1 MIQSLVSGRKRFR
14 KNDPEERQ
22 MKRWTALAAALLLI
36 LAMGTSALALKTNA
50 DGLYVDNSGNVIN
63 ESDSDWGTH
72 MPGYYIGNGV
82 AYPISGDNDYSSGT
96 TAPTSSS
103 DGGMTVTSSD
113 GSQNSLPE
121 GAVINLDGSL
131 TIESGTLGTGEPD
144 SQSSGHLTEEEW
156 AARLA
161 KARAKLG
168 VTTGIAYVD
177 DNGVSHPAE
186 IETLGLGRSTV
197 LVDGTRM
204 LVPTSMLVWDTEASE
219 DKRLAVVSTGK
230 LTYATLRAK
239 KSRKAFVMGHCEKCR
254 VLLVI
259 KTGKTWTM
267 VDDHGVRGY
276 VLTSTLSFYDNK
288 PKQYASGMITIK
300 GRAVSDA
307 TVHVRSS
314 RQNTARQIAEFPVGT
329 LVTVFSQE
337 GKWSEIDVGGWHCYI
352 LSEFLTLQEP
362 LLSAGAET
370 GGEN

>member
-1 MIQSLVSGRKRFR
+1 
-14 KNDPEERQ
+14 
-22 MKRWTALAAALLLI
+22 MKRWTALAAALLL
-36 LAMGTSALALKTNA
+36 LALSSAALALKTNA

-63 ESDSDWGTH
+63 ETESDWGTH

-82 AYPISGDNDYSSGT
+82 AYPISGDNDYSTPAS
-96 TAPTSSS
+96 AASPSS
-103 DGGMTVTSSD
+103 DGGMTVPSSD
-113 GSQNSLPE
+113 GSQNSLPS
-121 GAVINLDGSL
+121 GAVINPDGSV
-131 TIESGTLGTGEPD
+131 TIESGTGGTGEPV
-144 SQSSGHLTEEEW
+144 QQGSGHLTEEEW

-177 DNGVSHPAE
+177 EEGTAHPAE
-186 IETLGLGRSTV
+186 IEALGLGRSIV
-197 LVDGTRM
+197 VIDETRM
-204 LVPTSMLVWDTEASE
+204 LVPTSALIWDTEAPE
-219 DKRLAVVSTGK
+219 DKQLAVVSTGK
-230 LTYATLRAK
+230 LTYATLRAD

-276 VLTSTLSFYDNK
+276 VLTNTLSFYDNK
-288 PKQYASGMITIK
+288 PKQYASGMITVK

-314 RQNTARQIAEFPVGT
+314 MQNSARQIAEFPVGT

-337 GKWSEIDVGGWHCYI
+337 GKWSEIDVGGWHCFI
-352 LSEFLTLQEP
+352 LTEFLTLQEP
-362 LLSAGAET
+362 LPMLSAEAES